1 MALHTNYTLAISADV
16 RQGDIPIP
24 FRCLDQHQQ
33 ERLRAFTTGRGL
45 ADGAA

>member
-1 MALHTNYTLAISADV
+1 MFA
-16 RQGDIPIP
+16 RGDIPIP

>member
-1 MALHTNYTLAISADV
+1 MFAK
-16 RQGDIPIP
+16 GGIPIP

-45 ADGAA
+45 AGSAA